1 MRSTYRPT
9 TVDPTADAVCAG
21 LDADGYAVVAG
32 LLDPEALAHAR
43 AETARIFAATPL
55 GRDDFEGCSFVNVM
69 LETADAEHPIGR
81 ASAEHLE
88 NIRSV
93 LRSLAEEAG
102 LRDTDEFA
110 RSFHILMKGSI
121 VQAAEGDVEAAKRAQ
136 QMAADLI
143 EKYRQPT

>member
-1 MRSTYRPT
+1 MLVVRRPVRIDRCSLTIEIVQLVAAWLNQNHPHGARSHEWFHR
-9 TVDPTADAVCAG
+9 
-21 LDADGYAVVAG
+21 
-32 LLDPEALAHAR
+32 R
-43 AETARIFAATPL
+43 
-55 GRDDFEGCSFVNVM
+55 DFEGCSFVNVM

-143 EKYRQPT
+143 EKYR